1 MINKIATKIIDKYLE
16 KGNMSRCLRDI
27 LPSSNLTLEQRD
39 NVAEIVH
46 DVVRWKKLYDYIIK
60 ERGIKKLP
68 ETYVQLAVVKA
79 QMVSKPLPFD
89 YKYSCSE
96 YVAKILKKRESL
108 AEYLNERPPTT
119 LCVNLNKSNKEE
131 IIKTLYEEKLPAMQ
145 SKLETAVLTT
155 SNGRYSSAIKNRYAH
170 VQDES
175 SQLISYMAV
184 KLGNSIL
191 DFCAGN
197 GGKSLSM
204 ASITKNKK
212 TLHAYDVNQKKRVT
226 IKQRAMEY
234 NANIIVEDEL
244 PRKKFDVTLV
254 DAPCTGIGAARRNPE
269 AKYVEEPGDFPKT
282 QLDILENAAKTVNE
296 EGFILYSVCTITPE
310 ETRDVVETFSKQN
323 QFKIVGLNKNP
334 YSKFLIKNK
343 YGAFTN
349 IPGGDLFFVS
359 ILQK

>member
-1 MINKIATKIIDKYLE
+1 MIEKVSAKIIAKYLE

-27 LPSSNLTLEQRD
+27 LPLSNLTLEQRD
-39 NVAEIVH
+39 SVAEIVH
-46 DVVRWKKLYDYIIK
+46 DVVRWKKLYDHIIK

-79 QMVSKPLPFD
+79 QMGAKSLPFE

-108 AEYLNERPPTT
+108 AKYLNERPPTT
-119 LCVNLNKSNKEE
+119 LCANLNKSSTQE
-131 IIKTLYEEKLPAMQ
+131 IIDILNQEKLPATQ
-145 SKLETAVLTT
+145 SNLETAVLTT

-175 SQLISYMAV
+175 SQLVSYMAAD
-184 KLGNSIL
+184 LGYSIL

-197 GGKSLSM
+197 GGKSLAM

-212 TLHAYDVNQKKRVT
+212 TLHAYDLNQKKIAT
-226 IKQRAMEY
+226 IKKRVIEY
-234 NANIIVEDEL
+234 NANISIDDKL
-244 PRKKFDVTLV
+244 PKKKFDVVLV

-269 AKYVEEPGDFPKT
+269 AKYFDGPGDFPKN
-282 QLDILENAAKTVNE
+282 QLNILKDAAQIVNND
-296 EGFILYSVCTITPE
+296 GIILYSVCTITPE
-310 ETRDVVETFSKQN
+310 ETKDVIENFSEQN
-323 QFKIVGLNKNP
+323 QFKIINFKNNL
-334 YSKFLIKNK
+334 YSKHLIENK